1 MTTVGILEAKTQLSA
16 LVDQVEAGQEVTI
29 TRHGRPVAR
38 LVSAVTAVDT
48 DRSRAAFA
56 RIIERRK
63 AMNLDGLSWKEL
75 KELRDEG
82 RP

>member
-1 MTTVGILEAKTQLSA
+1 MTTVGILEAKTHLSA

-38 LVSAVTAVDT
+38 LVSGRSGVDT
-48 DRSRAAFA
+48 ERSRAAFT
-56 RIIERRK
+56 RIVERRK
-63 AMNLDGLSWKEL
+63 SMKTGGLSWSEL

>member
-38 LVSAVTAVDT
+38 LVSPIAAVDT
-48 DRSRAAFA
+48 ERSRAAFA
-56 RIIERRK
+56 RIVQRRK
-63 AMNLDGLSWKEL
+63 AMGGAGLSWDEL
-75 KELRDEG
+75 KAMRDEG
-82 RP
+82 RR